1 MLVAGNWKMHTDTA
15 AARAL
20 ARGVV
25 AGVQGCRGVDVA
37 VCPPFVSLAAVADTL
52 SGSEVTLG
60 AQDMHGA
67 EWGAYTG
74 EVSAPMLRSVGCRYV
89 ILGHSERRQHF
100 GETDAG
106 VRDKV
111 SQALSHRLIPIICV
125 GELLEERRAGREREV
140 VERQL
145 TGALSGLPGITP
157 GALVVAYE
165 PVWAIGTGE
174 TATPDTAQAMHQCI
188 RQSLAATIGDAF
200 ARHAPILYGGSMKP
214 GNALQLL
221 RQPDVDGGLI
231 GGASLKADSFAA
243 IVKAAEA
250 AG

>member
-1 MLVAGNWKMHTDTA
+1 MLIAGNWKMHTDVA

-20 ARGVV
+20 AKGVV
-25 AGVQGCRGVDVA
+25 TLTRGTRGVDVA
-37 VCPPFVSLAAVADTL
+37 VCPPFVSLAAVADVL
-52 SGSEVTLG
+52 SGSTVALG
-60 AQDMHGA
+60 AQNMHRA
-67 EWGAYTG
+67 DRGAYTG
-74 EVSAPMLRSVGCRYV
+74 EISAPMLRSAGCRYV

-106 VRDKV
+106 VNGKTR
-111 SQALSHRLIPIICV
+111 QALSHGLIPIICV
-125 GELLEERRAGREREV
+125 GELLEERRAGRETDV

-145 TGALSGLPGITP
+145 TGALSGLQSLSS

-174 TATPDTAQAMHQCI
+174 TATPDTAQAMHALI
-188 RQSLAATIGDAF
+188 RRFLAATF
-200 ARHAPILYGGSMKP
+200 SETLARSIAVLYGGSMKP
-214 GNALQLL
+214 ENARELL
-221 RQPDVDGGLI
+221 GQPDVDGGLV

-250 AG
+250 A